1 MGWFV
6 WTSARDIFW
15 KRRKRLSGCGDI
27 AVANLELSMNALA
40 VLNLMPRLIKI
51 RLSSYLVLFRK
62 VLRDTSRN
70 VFGRQECV
78 VGREI
83 YYDFILFL
91 FYSSSRSGQ
100 RSSRVAAHFIT
111 SRDEEKSE

>member
-1 MGWFV
+1 M
-6 WTSARDIFW
+6 
-15 KRRKRLSGCGDI
+15 
-27 AVANLELSMNALA
+27 ANLELSMNALA
-40 VLNLMPRLIKI
+40 VLNLMPRLIKV
-51 RLSSYLVLFRK
+51 RQSSNLVLFRK
-62 VLRDTSRN
+62 VLRDTSRT

-100 RSSRVAAHFIT
+100 RSSRSAAQFIT